1 MLKRMVPWFLVAAG
15 AVLVGACSQGKART
29 VLETARIADEAKPGT
44 VLIQTT
50 YVASVS
56 VPSVAYHEANMNALI
71 QRAQAALAQGMSQQE
86 VVDAVLEEML
96 TNLETYL
103 IPTNQLMTVE
113 ARIDGVGSGFFVTPD
128 GYIVTNAHVV
138 TDDPESLKWAL
149 AQNGLTKLIEKD
161 VEDFKQALGGGAT
174 EKQIDM
180 LKQAAVNFYVKYMQ
194 IGEINRSVAVH
205 LGANLPGIT
214 STTKPVA
221 AEVLAN
227 AVGEPTPGKDV
238 AIIKIAQEN
247 CPTLRIGDDKALNVG
262 DNLYPLGYPADATF
276 FPAFDASSI
285 NEPSL
290 TAGLVSSKK
299 QMTGGWEVIQTD
311 AAIRG
316 GNSGGPVFNK
326 YGEVIGL
333 STFTL
338 LDEKGAQAEGAA
350 FVVPMTVVREF
361 LQRANVTPQE
371 SQTAKLWSE
380 ALDLI
385 QNERYS
391 AAKEKLAQFETLRPG
406 VPAVAAKKQ
415 MAEKAILEG
424 KDKSGPSMMLIA
436 GVAGAVVLVIVVV
449 LVAMRGRGG
458 KMPMP
463 PTGGQPPQVPPTDNP
478 QLPY

>member
-1 MLKRMVPWFLVAAG
+1 MLKRIVLLFLVAAG
-15 AVLVGACSQGKART
+15 VALVGACSQSQGRT
-29 VLETARIADEAKPGT
+29 VLETSRIADEAKPGT

-56 VPSVAYHEANMNALI
+56 VPAVTYHEANMSALL
-71 QRAQAALAQGMSQQE
+71 QQAQAALAQGMSQQE

-96 TNLETYL
+96 SNLETYL
-103 IPTNQLMTVE
+103 VPTNQMMTVD
-113 ARIDGVGSGFFVTPD
+113 AQIDGVGSGFFVTPD

-149 AQNGLTKLIEKD
+149 AENGLTQFIQKD
-161 VEDFKQALGGGAT
+161 VQDFNEALGGGAT
-174 EKQIDM
+174 ERQIEM

-194 IGEINRSVAVH
+194 IGDISRSVAVH

-221 AEVLAN
+221 AEVLTN

-299 QMTGGWEVIQTD
+299 QMAGGWEVIQTD

-326 YGEVIGL
+326 YGEVVGL

-338 LDEKGAQAEGAA
+338 LDEQGAQAEGAA
-350 FVVPMTVVREF
+350 FVIPMTVVKEF
-361 LQRANVTPQE
+361 LQRANVTPAE

-391 AAKEKLAQFETLRPG
+391 VAKEKLSQFETLRPG

-415 MAEKAILEG
+415 MAEKAILDG
-424 KDKSGPSMMLIA
+424 KDKSGPSMVLVA
-436 GVAGAVVLVIVVV
+436 GVAGAVVVVVVVV
-449 LVAMRGRGG
+449 LFAMRGRGG

-463 PTGGQPPQVPPTDNP
+463 PAGGQPPQIPPTENP
-478 QLPY
+478 QLPQ